1 MILADIAIL
10 IPIISILAVIPF
22 VCYSDI
28 KNREVSDTFWV
39 SLLVVNAPGAIYLY
53 AFDYYPPFTLLTSAA
68 MSALF
73 YLTVRKGLLQ
83 QADGIFL
90 TIISI
95 FYIINPW
102 PVPHGSV
109 QLAFLVNLITM
120 MFMTAIIVY
129 GYNVL
134 KGNRYDLVKMA
145 SEYPGG
151 VPFMLPISAAFLLTV
166 MTA

>member
-1 MILADIAIL
+1 MNPADIAIT
-10 IPIISILAVIPF
+10 IPIVTILSVIPS

-28 KNREVSDTFWV
+28 RNREVSDFFWT
-39 SLLVVNAPGAIYLY
+39 LLLLLNAPGAIYLY
-53 AFDYYPPFTLLTSAA
+53 AAEYYPPFTLLTSAA
-68 MSALF
+68 MSLLF
-73 YLTVRKGLLQ
+73 YLTVKKGLLQ

-120 MFMTAIIVY
+120 MFMTAIIVV

-151 VPFMLPISAAFLLTV
+151 VPFMLPISAAFVLTV